1 MFKLPSLRTKS
12 RLWQVLF
19 FGCLL
24 HRRPIGE
31 DLVAAGAAISGC
43 SVLAAAAAVAI
54 RDARRCRLHPC
65 QPTRMHPV
73 PPRRR
78 RRLTCPESRLHHDP
92 EDSRGNRGILGTRG
106 LSCIWYPTSPLSASC
121 SGRLVSAPGSPA
133 PKLPHSLSRNLQ
145 GRGTHFQT
153 SSPLPFPFRG

>member
-19 FGCLL
+19 CGCLL

-65 QPTRMHPV
+65 
-73 PPRRR
+73 

-92 EDSRGNRGILGTRG
+92 EDSRGNPGILGTRG

-133 PKLPHSLSRNLQ
+133 PKLPHSLSRNIQ